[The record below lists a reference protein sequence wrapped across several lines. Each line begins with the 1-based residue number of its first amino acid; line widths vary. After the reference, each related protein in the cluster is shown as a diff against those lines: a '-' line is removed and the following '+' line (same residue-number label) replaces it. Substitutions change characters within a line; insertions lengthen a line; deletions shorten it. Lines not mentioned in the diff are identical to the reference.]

1 VETYSSLKLLAS
13 LKACSRSLLTGDFR
27 QLIDFGVDLAQNG
40 LRADADFF
48 EDGGNDAFFVFEE
61 SCEQMDRLQLG
72 IAVLRSELAGALDS
86 FLRFDGKFVPTD
98 GHGSKPRFGN

>member
-1 VETYSSLKLLAS
+1 
-13 LKACSRSLLTGDFR
+13 
-27 QLIDFGVDLAQNG
+27 
-40 LRADADFF
+40 
-48 EDGGNDAFFVFEE
+48 
-61 SCEQMDRLQLG
+61 MDRLQLG